1 MPYGGTITGW
11 DILSTIS
18 GSIQIDL
25 KKANYSSFPTT
36 TSITSTNYISIS
48 SGYKN
53 TNSTLTGWG
62 LTFSQG
68 DVYEF
73 NVISASTL
81 TKVNVVVRT
90 NKTI

>member
-11 DILSTIS
+11 DILSSLS

-25 KKANYSSFPTT
+25 KKGGYSSFPTT
-36 TSITSTNYISIS
+36 TSITSDSYISIT

-53 TNSTLTGWG
+53 TNSALTGWG
-62 LTFSQG
+62 VTFSQG
-68 DVYEF
+68 DIYEF
-73 NVISASTL
+73 SVISASTL